1 MRALPQPARFY
12 LIALW
17 TLALVAG
24 AGLAVLSWAP
34 PAWHDLPAE
43 LLAALIFVVMLTIG
57 DLTAYELDNGRLVS
71 IAVAVLIGALTSL
84 HWPMLLVMIICG
96 TVLGAASRDLDWW
109 QIVSTIAVRTLA
121 AAIGVGLAT
130 LHLGGMDWLKD
141 PDVGSALPYTSIP
154 ALLVLVLTGGAFYL
168 IERGA
173 VAGLVRLT
181 DGVSLREGLRPRP
194 DELRWY
200 TLLLAPLGG
209 LLALL
214 WQVQGLSVLLGLVP
228 MVLLQ
233 TAMRSQSE
241 VMRVSDEMRR
251 FSADSS
257 ALSTKLERLQ
267 SLMIA
272 LIGSRDVPTML
283 QLLVEGLADLMRA
296 ANGWVVLLD
305 DQQVPQLVASYRLPV
320 AADGPGPH
328 TVPLPKSYESVLGR
342 QRVVMFTDQHTQTL
356 APLPQLTQ
364 GIFWNALVCIPLVD
378 EKRVMGA
385 ICLTFAEIRGLNEDE
400 QRVLMTFARQA
411 ATVIANARLFRKLQE
426 SQAELIQS
434 SKLAAVGTFAAGIAH
449 EFNNLLA
456 GMLGYA
462 QLGLASPDEE
472 TKNESLKVVVDTS
485 RRGKSITGSLLTFA
499 RRREPRREL
508 ADLYD
513 AVQGTL
519 TLMELELRKHNIKVV
534 RQISSVPMTICDA
547 GQLSQ
552 VFLNLLTNA
561 RDAMKPDGGTLT
573 VRLCGDER
581 TITLAVNDTG
591 HGIPDDIR
599 DKIFEP
605 FFTTKGA
612 LGGSATP
619 GTGLGLSVSYGIVKS
634 HGGSLEVASEPGK
647 GTTMTVRLPVVETQE
662 AAAALAEAEREPA
675 ELPPLRVLLADDD
688 ASIRRSLKRL
698 LEQIGHTVT
707 VHTDGQAALD
717 AYKDGEFDIV
727 LSDLAMPGMGGLDLL
742 RELRAYDPDARVIIF
757 TGQTTGTLLHDALRL
772 GAADV
777 LRKPFELEEVLRA
790 MRGAYMRKAVVAAQ

>member
-1 MRALPQPARFY
+1 MRALPPTARYY
-12 LIALW
+12 LVGLWSAALIVGTGSLVVLW
-17 TLALVAG
+17 QTPTLPG
-24 AGLAVLSWAP
+24 F
-34 PAWHDLPAE
+34 
-43 LLAALIFVVMLTIG
+43 LAALIFLVMLTIA
-57 DLTAYELDNGRLVS
+57 DLTAYEMDNGRLVS

-84 HWPMLLVMIICG
+84 SWPMLLAVIVVG
-96 TVLGAASRDLDWW
+96 TILGAMSRDLDWW
-109 QIVSTIAVRTLA
+109 QIVSTIAVRWLA
-121 AAIGVGLAT
+121 AAAGVALTALHKDGWLIEPGVG
-130 LHLGGMDWLKD
+130 
-141 PDVGSALPYTSIP
+141 SLPYTSILSL
-154 ALLVLVLTGGAFYL
+154 AILVLTGGVFYL

-173 VAGLVRLT
+173 VAGLLRLT
-181 DGVSLREGLRPRP
+181 EGTPLSEGLRPRP
-194 DELRWY
+194 QELTWY

-214 WQVQGLSVLLGLVP
+214 WQVRGMSVLLGLVP
-228 MVLLQ
+228 MVVLHAAL
-233 TAMRSQSE
+233 RSQSE
-241 VMRVSDEMRR
+241 VIRVSREVQK
-251 FSADSS
+251 FAADSS
-257 ALSTKLERLQ
+257 ALTSKLERLQ

-272 LIGSRDVPTML
+272 VITSRDMSTML
-283 QLLVEGLADLMRA
+283 QILVDRLAELMGA
-296 ANGWVVLLD
+296 SNGWVVLLD
-305 DQQVPQLVASYRLPV
+305 DQQTPQMVASHNLPV
-320 AADGPGPH
+320 ASDGPGPH
-328 TVPLPKSYESVLGR
+328 TVPLPKSYDAVLSR
-342 QRVVMFTDQHTQTL
+342 QRVMMFTDQHIQTL
-356 APLPQLTQ
+356 APLPELTQ
-364 GIFWNALVCIPLVD
+364 GIFWNSLICIPLVD

-400 QRVLMTFARQA
+400 QRVLMAFATQA
-411 ATVIANARLFRKLQE
+411 ATVIANARLFRRLQE

-462 QLGLASPDEE
+462 QLGLATDDIE

-499 RRREPRREL
+499 RRQEPRREL
-508 ADLYD
+508 ADLYE

-519 TLMELELRKHNIKVV
+519 TLMELELRKHSIQVV
-534 RQISSVPMTICDA
+534 RDINPVPMTICDA

-561 RDAMKPDGGTLT
+561 RDAMKPNGGTLT
-573 VRLCGDER
+573 VSLTSDEQ
-581 TITLAVNDTG
+581 TIVLSVSDTG
-591 HGIPDDIR
+591 SGIPEQIR

-634 HGGSLEVASEPGK
+634 HGGEFQVESEPGK

-662 AAAALAEAEREPA
+662 AAAAIAEAEREPA
-675 ELPPLRVLLADDD
+675 ELPNLRILLADDD
-688 ASIRRSLKRL
+688 PAIGRSLRRL
-698 LEQIGHTVT
+698 LEQIGHSVE
-707 VHTDGQAALD
+707 VRTDGQAALE
-717 AYKDGEFDIV
+717 AYKNGEFDFV

-742 RELRAYDPDARVIIF
+742 RELRAYDPEVRVLIL
-757 TGQTTGTLLHDALRL
+757 TGQTASGQLQEAMRL

-790 MRGAYMRKAVVAAQ
+790 MRSAYHRSRPALAR

>member
-1 MRALPQPARFY
+1 MRALPTPARSY
-12 LIALW
+12 LIGLWSLALLVGIGLSAALW
-17 TLALVAG
+17 R
-24 AGLAVLSWAP
+24 
-34 PAWHDLPAE
+34 LPSLPE
-43 LLAALIFVVMLTIG
+43 LLAALLFVVMLTIG
-57 DLTAYELDNGRLVS
+57 DITAYEMDNGRLVS
-71 IAVAVLIGALTSL
+71 IAVAVLIAAITSL
-84 HWPMLLVMIICG
+84 HWPLLMVAIVGG
-96 TVLGAASRDLDWW
+96 TILGALSRDLDWW
-109 QIVSTIAVRTLA
+109 QVASTVAVRWLATAVGVALAALHQGGWAWMLRPEIAV
-121 AAIGVGLAT
+121 G
-130 LHLGGMDWLKD
+130 
-141 PDVGSALPYTSIP
+141 LPYTTILSL
-154 ALLVLVLTGGAFYL
+154 AVLLATGAAFYL

-173 VAGLVRLT
+173 VAGLACLT
-181 DGVSLREGLRPRP
+181 DGVPLREGLRPRP
-194 DELRWY
+194 QEFSWY
-200 TLLLAPLGG
+200 MLLLAPLGG

-233 TAMRSQSE
+233 TAMRNQSE
-241 VMRVSDEMRR
+241 VIRVSNEMQK
-251 FSADSS
+251 FSADST
-257 ALSTKLERLQ
+257 ALSNKLERLQ
-267 SLMIA
+267 GLMIA

-283 QLLVEGLADLMRA
+283 QLLVEGLADLMSA

-305 DQQVPQLVASYRLPV
+305 DQQMPQMVASHRLPIG
-320 AADGPGPH
+320 AAGPGPY
-328 TVPLPKSYESVLGR
+328 TVPLPKSYNAVLSR

-356 APLPQLTQ
+356 APLPELTQ

-400 QRVLMTFARQA
+400 QRVLMAFARQA

-462 QLGLASPDEE
+462 QLGLASKDEE

-499 RRREPRREL
+499 RRQEPRREL
-508 ADLYD
+508 ADIYD

-519 TLMELELRKHNIKVV
+519 TLMEIELRKHNIKVV
-534 RQISSVPMTICDA
+534 RDLNPVPLTICDS
-547 GQLSQ
+547 GQISQ

-573 VRLCGDER
+573 VSLNGDER
-581 TITLAVNDTG
+581 TITLAVSDTG
-591 HGIPDDIR
+591 HGIPDHIR

-634 HGGSLEVASEPGK
+634 HGGAFEVSSEPGK
-647 GTTMTVRLPVVETQE
+647 GTTMLIRLPVVVTQE
-662 AAAALAEAEREPA
+662 VAAALAEAEREPA
-675 ELPPLRVLLADDD
+675 DLPNLRVLLADDD
-688 ASIRRSLKRL
+688 RSIGQSLKRL
-698 LEQIGHTVT
+698 LEQIGHSVT
-707 VHTDGQAALD
+707 VQTDGKSALD
-717 AYKDGEFDIV
+717 AYKAGDFDIV
-727 LSDLAMPGMGGLDLL
+727 LSDLAMPGIDGLTLL
-742 RELRAYDPDARVIIF
+742 RELRVYDPEARVIIL
-757 TGQTTGTLLHDALRL
+757 TGQSGETLQQDALRL

-777 LRKPFELEEVLRA
+777 LRKPFELDEVLRA
-790 MRGAYMRKAVVAAQ
+790 MRGAYLRRGAPVSRS

>member
-1 MRALPQPARFY
+1 MRALPPSARYY
-12 LIALW
+12 LFGLW
-17 TLALVAG
+17 SLALLVG
-24 AGLAVLSWAP
+24 IGLSVVLWHP
-34 PAWHDLPAE
+34 PTLAE
-43 LLAALIFVVMLTIG
+43 LLAALLFVVMLTIG
-57 DLTAYELDNGRLVS
+57 DLTAYEMDNGRLVS

-84 HWPMLLVMIICG
+84 HWPMLLAVIVGG
-96 TVLGAASRDLDWW
+96 TILGALARDLDWW
-109 QIVSTIAVRTLA
+109 QVASTVAVRCVAAAVGLGLA
-121 AAIGVGLAT
+121 AIHA
-130 LHLGGMDWLKD
+130 GGWEWMQAPGRGGD
-141 PDVGSALPYTSIP
+141 LPYTTIF
-154 ALLVLVLTGGAFYL
+154 ALVILVLTGGAFYL

-173 VAGLVRLT
+173 VAGLARFT
-181 DGVSLREGLRPRP
+181 EGTSLRDGLRPRP
-194 DELRWY
+194 QELSWY
-200 TLLLAPLGG
+200 MLLLAPLGG

-233 TAMRSQSE
+233 SALRSQAE
-241 VMRVSDEMRR
+241 VIRVSTEMQRY
-251 FSADSS
+251 SADST
-257 ALSTKLERLQ
+257 ALSNKLERLQ

-283 QLLVEGLADLMRA
+283 QLLVEGLADLMSA

-305 DQQVPQLVASYRLPV
+305 DQQVPQMVASHRLPV
-320 AADGPGPH
+320 AADGPGPY
-328 TVPLPKSYESVLGR
+328 TVPLPKSYAAVLGR

-356 APLPQLTQ
+356 APLPALTQ

-400 QRVLMTFARQA
+400 QRVLMAFARQA

-434 SKLAAVGTFAAGIAH
+434 SKLAAVGTFSAGIAH

-462 QLGLASPDEE
+462 QLGLATDEAE
-472 TKNESLKVVVDTS
+472 TKNESLKVVVDTC

-499 RRREPRREL
+499 RRQEPRREL

-513 AVQGTL
+513 AVQGTV
-519 TLMELELRKHNIKVV
+519 TLMEIELRKHNVKVE
-534 RQISSVPMTICDA
+534 RDIRPVPPTICDT
-547 GQLSQ
+547 GQISQ

-561 RDAMKPDGGTLT
+561 RDAMKPEGGTLT
-573 VRLCGDER
+573 VTLHGDER
-581 TITLAVNDTG
+581 QITLSVRDTG
-591 HGIPDDIR
+591 HGIPDQIR

-634 HGGSLEVASEPGK
+634 HGGAFEVLSEPGK
-647 GTTMTVRLPVVETQE
+647 GTLMTVRLPVVDTHE
-662 AAAALAEAEREPA
+662 AAAALVEAEREPA
-675 ELPPLRVLLADDD
+675 DLPNLRVLLADDD
-688 ASIRRSLKRL
+688 ASIGRSLRRL
-698 LEQIGHTVT
+698 LEQIGHSVT
-707 VHTDGQAALD
+707 LHTDGQAALD
-717 AYKDGEFDIV
+717 AYKGGEFDLV

-757 TGQTTGTLLHDALRL
+757 TGQTTGTLLQDAQRL

-777 LRKPFELEEVLRA
+777 LRKPFELDEVLRA
-790 MRGAYMRKAVVAAQ
+790 MRVAYRRKAPVRA

>member
-1 MRALPQPARFY
+1 MRALPTSARSY

-17 TLALVAG
+17 SLALLVGIGLSVA
-24 AGLAVLSWAP
+24 LWRTPS
-34 PAWHDLPAE
+34 LPE
-43 LLAALIFVVMLTIG
+43 LLAALLFVVMLTIG
-57 DLTAYELDNGRLVS
+57 DITAYEMDNGRLVS

-84 HWPMLLVMIICG
+84 HWPMLLVTIVGG
-96 TVLGAASRDLDWW
+96 TILGALSRDLDWW
-109 QIVSTIAVRTLA
+109 QVASTVAVRWIA
-121 AAIGVGLAT
+121 AAVGLA
-130 LHLGGMDWLKD
+130 LAAIHQGGWAWLQA
-141 PDVGSALPYTSIP
+141 PENAAGLPYTSILSL
-154 ALLVLVLTGGAFYL
+154 AVLLATGAAFYL

-173 VAGLVRLT
+173 VAGLLRLT
-181 DGVSLREGLRPRP
+181 DAQPLREGLRPRP
-194 DELRWY
+194 QELSWY
-200 TLLLAPLGG
+200 MLLVAPLGG

-233 TAMRSQSE
+233 TAMRNQSE
-241 VMRVSDEMRR
+241 VIRVSTEMQKY
-251 FSADSS
+251 SADST
-257 ALSTKLERLQ
+257 ALSNKLERLQ

-283 QLLVEGLADLMRA
+283 QLLVEGLADLMSA
-296 ANGWVVLLD
+296 TNGWVVLLD
-305 DQQVPQLVASYRLPV
+305 DQGTPQMVASHRLPV
-320 AADGPGPH
+320 GGSGPGPYA
-328 TVPLPKSYESVLGR
+328 VPLPKSYESVLSR

-356 APLPQLTQ
+356 APLPELTQ

-400 QRVLMTFARQA
+400 QRVLMAFARQA

-462 QLGLASPDEE
+462 QLGLASNDGE

-499 RRREPRREL
+499 RRQEPRREL

-519 TLMELELRKHNIKVV
+519 TLMEIELRKHNIKVV
-534 RQISSVPMTICDA
+534 RDLVPVLPTICDA
-547 GQLSQ
+547 GQISQ

-573 VRLCGDER
+573 VTLDGDEQQ
-581 TITLAVNDTG
+581 IVLAVRDTG
-591 HGIPDDIR
+591 HGIPDAIR

-634 HGGSLEVASEPGK
+634 HGGAFEVTSEPGK
-647 GTTMTVRLPVVETQE
+647 GTLMTVRLPVVTTHE

-675 ELPPLRVLLADDD
+675 ELPNLRVLLVDDD
-688 ASIRRSLKRL
+688 ASIGRSLKRL
-698 LEQIGHTVT
+698 LEQIGHSVT

-717 AYKDGEFDIV
+717 AYKAGAFDMV
-727 LSDLAMPGMGGLDLL
+727 LSDLAMPGLGGLELL
-742 RELRAYDPDARVIIF
+742 RELHDYDPDARVLIF
-757 TGQTTGTLLHDALRL
+757 TGQTTGTLLQEALRL

-790 MRGAYMRKAVVAAQ
+790 MRGAYMRKPSTMDRTL

>member
-1 MRALPQPARFY
+1 MRALPPPARLY
-12 LIALW
+12 LIGLW
-17 TLALVAG
+17 FLALLAG
-24 AGLAVLSWAP
+24 GGLALRVWRVPSL
-34 PAWHDLPAE
+34 AE
-43 LLAALIFVVMLTIG
+43 LLAALLFVVVLTIA
-57 DLTAYELDNGRLVS
+57 DITAYEMDNGRLVS
-71 IAVAVLIGALTSL
+71 IAAAVLIAALTSL
-84 HWPMLLVMIICG
+84 HWPLLLVMIVCG
-96 TVLGAASRDLDWW
+96 TVFGAASRDLDWW
-109 QIVSTIAVRTLA
+109 QVVSTVAVRWIAVAAGVLLA
-121 AAIGVGLAT
+121 A
-130 LHLGGMDWLKD
+130 LHQGGWNWIANSDKS
-141 PDVGSALPYTSIP
+141 GTLPYTTIVS
-154 ALLVLVLTGGAFYL
+154 LLVLVITGGVFYL

-173 VAGLVRLT
+173 VAGLARFSE
-181 DGVSLREGLRPRP
+181 GAPLREGLRPRP
-194 DELRWY
+194 QELRWY

-214 WQVQGLSVLLGLVP
+214 WQVQGISVLLGLVP
-228 MVLLQ
+228 TVLLQ
-233 TAMRSQSE
+233 IALRSQSE
-241 VMRVSDEMRR
+241 NLRVSTESQRL
-251 FSADSS
+251 SASS
-257 ALSTKLERLQ
+257 AALSHKLERLQ

-283 QLLVEGLADLMRA
+283 QLLVEGLADLMGA

-305 DQQVPQLVASYRLPV
+305 DQQVPQLVASYRLP
-320 AADGPGPH
+320 AAVEGPGPH
-328 TVPLPKSYESVLGR
+328 VVPLPKSYEAVLGR

-400 QRVLMTFARQA
+400 QRVLMAFARQA

-434 SKLAAVGTFAAGIAH
+434 SKLAAVGTFSAGIAH

-462 QLGLASPDEE
+462 QLGLATDEGE
-472 TKNESLKVVVDTS
+472 TKNESLKVVVDTC

-499 RRREPRREL
+499 RRQEPRREL

-519 TLMELELRKHNIKVV
+519 TLMELELRKHSIKVV
-534 RQISSVPMTICDA
+534 RELAVVPLTICDS
-547 GQLSQ
+547 GQISQ

-561 RDAMKPDGGTLT
+561 RDAMKPEGGTLT
-573 VRLCGDER
+573 VRLGGDER
-581 TITLAVNDTG
+581 TITLAVSDTG
-591 HGIPDDIR
+591 HGIPAHIR

-634 HGGSLEVASEPGK
+634 HGGAFEVASEPGK
-647 GTTMTVRLPVVETQE
+647 GTTMTVRLPVVTTQE

-675 ELPPLRVLLADDD
+675 ELPGLRVLLADDD
-688 ASIRRSLKRL
+688 ASIGRSLKRL
-698 LEQIGHTVT
+698 LEQIGHTV
-707 VHTDGQAALD
+707 VVRTDGQAALD
-717 AYKDGEFDIV
+717 AYRSGDFDIV

-742 RELRAYDPDARVIIF
+742 RELRAYDADARVIIF
-757 TGQTTGTLLHDALRL
+757 TGQTTGTLLQDALRL

-790 MRGAYMRKAVVAAQ
+790 MRGAYLRKQAVRA